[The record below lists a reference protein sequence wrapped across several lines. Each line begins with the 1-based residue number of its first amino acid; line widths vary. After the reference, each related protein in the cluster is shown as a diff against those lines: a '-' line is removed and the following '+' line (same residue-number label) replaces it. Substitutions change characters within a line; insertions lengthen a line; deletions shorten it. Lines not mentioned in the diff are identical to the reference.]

1 MNADDA
7 ARRHMTEEEEEAE
20 RAGQVAA
27 ILGELGGVW
36 LEHPELRLGQLIV
49 NAVDVQGSRA
59 DVFYVGDDVIAA
71 GLLAMRT
78 ERYVLTD
85 EERERAER
93 AARGDRPSG

>member
-1 MNADDA
+1 
-7 ARRHMTEEEEEAE
+7 MTEEEEAE
-20 RAGQVAA
+20 RAGHIAA
-27 ILGELGGVW
+27 MVGELAGVW

-49 NAVDVQGSRA
+49 NAIDLQGARA

-85 EERERAER
+85 EGREHARLVAMRRLGIPREPPQ
-93 AARGDRPSG
+93 AAP